1 MTSINPPRRAATRRP
16 VGYRGGRG
24 SLSGGGNGRSPV
36 GEQLRQAREG
46 KGFDLHRV
54 ERDTKIRIKYL
65 EALESGDFADLP
77 GDVYARGFL
86 RNYATYLGLDADDIV
101 DEWRREA
108 GAPEPLRPALA
119 GPQPMRIRRGV
130 ALQRSHVIILV
141 VVLIVA
147 AVGSYF
153 GYQVTRF
160 LQYPTL
166 AMSDPAGQGVL
177 YVPAGTTSYVLKGT
191 ATPGTTVLVSWDGQ
205 GATNVSVDDSGHW
218 TYTALLHFGS
228 NQFDVTAQNMDTS
241 HASKTS
247 RIIIEVPV
255 VTPSPPQPEVLFVLP
270 ADGSSVKDGAVNISG
285 TSTSVNDVT
294 LTPTY
299 LGPPPAPGA
308 TIPPPPTPAP
318 SSAASPSTPTATASP
333 AGSAGASAGPSA
345 SPGPSPA
352 TVKPAADGS
361 FVFQLQLNPGLWQLT
376 LTGVDSSGKATP
388 AVSRTVVVPYKGVN
402 VVIQTR
408 GGSASV
414 AIFRDNVTVDVGTV
428 HPDGWSATVV
438 GTKYVCINT
447 PKPNIVFITV
457 NGTSYGPVNTFGGRR
472 VYIDST
478 GAPKFVSSC

>member
-1 MTSINPPRRAATRRP
+1 MTSVNPPRRATTRRQI
-16 VGYRGGRG
+16 GYRAGGG
-24 SLSGGGNGRSPV
+24 SLPGSGNGRTPV

-101 DEWRREA
+101 DEWRRETP
-108 GAPEPLRPALA
+108 GPEPRRPALA

-130 ALQRSHVIILV
+130 VLQRSHVIIVV

-166 AMSDPAGQGVL
+166 SMSDPAGQGAL
-177 YVPAGTTSYVLKGT
+177 HVPAGTTSYVLKGT
-191 ATPGTTVLVSWDGQ
+191 ATPGTTVRISWDGQ
-205 GATNVSVDDSGHW
+205 APTDVSVDDTGHW

-255 VTPSPPQPEVLFVLP
+255 VTPSPPEPQVLFSLP
-270 ADGSSVKDGAVNISG
+270 ADGSSIKDGAVNVSG
-285 TSTSVNDVT
+285 TSTSVSNVT
-294 LTPTY
+294 LTPIY

-318 SSAASPSTPTATASP
+318 SIAASPSSP
-333 AGSAGASAGPSA
+333 AASARPSPATSAGPSA
-345 SPGPSPA
+345 TPGPAPA
-352 TVKPAADGS
+352 SVKPAADGS

-376 LTGVDSSGKATP
+376 LTGVDARGKTTA
-388 AVSRTVVVPYKGVN
+388 AISRTVIVPYKGLN

-414 AIFRDNVTVDVGTV
+414 AIFRDNVTIDVGTV
-428 HPDGWSATVV
+428 HPDGWSTTVV
-438 GTKYVCINT
+438 ATKYVCINT
-447 PKPNIVFITV
+447 PKPNIVYVTV
-457 NGTSYGPVNTFGGRR
+457 NGTSYGSVNTFGGRR
-472 VYIDST
+472 VYIDAT
-478 GAPKFVSSC
+478 GAPKLVGSC